1 MNPEPVT
8 LSTSAANAIEQ
19 IKIAK
24 EIPTDFALRIDVKGN
39 ASGCGGFGYKLGFD
53 SKKDTD
59 IEYIHQGVKI
69 LIEKKKVM
77 FLMSLEVDY
86 VNNDEETGFFFD
98 KKIKV

>member
-24 EIPTDFALRIDVKGN
+24 EIPSDFALRIDVKGN
-39 ASGCGGFGYKLGFD
+39 VSGCGGFGYKLGFD
-53 SKKDTD
+53 SKKDSD
-59 IEYIHQGVKI
+59 IEYFHQGVKI

-86 VNNDEETGFFFD
+86 VNNEEEAGFYFD